1 MTQDIREILFQ
12 PIRAKRFFARLTTER
27 EGVIAGSA
35 SAAQKFSEIG
45 IVPDFLVQDG
55 EFVQSGDSIARFQGT
70 PLQIS
75 LAEEQVIGQMAKFS
89 GIATAARRA
98 VLLSRGQCRIAS
110 GSLKKMP
117 SEIRQEVR
125 RAIVLGGASPRLLDM
140 PFLYLDKNY
149 VRIFGGIGR
158 TLKAAS
164 LFTDRVLVIQ
174 LKGETGTIREET
186 LEAVKGGAGVI
197 MVDTGEF
204 EDVETVIHT
213 LNELELRSQKKV
225 AFAEDLKIN
234 DIPRCLSLGVD
245 LLCIGKEIV
254 DAPLLD
260 MKLDITRGNE
270 KTSGS

>member
-1 MTQDIREILFQ
+1 MTQDIRELLFQ
-12 PIRAKRFFARLTTER
+12 PIMTKRFSAQVTAER
-27 EGVIAGSA
+27 EGVIAGNA
-35 SAAQKFSEIG
+35 SAARKFSEIG

-55 EFVQSGDSIARFQGT
+55 EPVRSGDPIARFQGN

-98 VLLSRGQCRIAS
+98 VQLSRGQCRIAT
-110 GSLKKMP
+110 GGLKKVP

-125 RAIVLGGASPRLLDM
+125 NAVVAGGASPRILDV

-158 TLKAAS
+158 ALQAAS
-164 LFTDRVLVIQ
+164 LFADRVPVVQ
-174 LKGETGTIREET
+174 LKGETAGIREET
-186 LEAVKGGAGVI
+186 LEAVRGGAGVI

-204 EDVETVIHT
+204 ADVETAIRT
-213 LNELELRSQKKV
+213 LDELGVRAEKKV
-225 AFAEDLKIN
+225 AFAEDLRME
-234 DIPRCLSLGVD
+234 DIPRCLSLGID
-245 LLCIGKEIV
+245 LLCIGKEII

-260 MKLDITRGNE
+260 MKLDVIAGC
-270 KTSGS
+270 